1 MIKRLVI
8 IIGFILATTF
18 MARAANKDHPNPPAK
33 AKKTAE
39 QQVPFDRARAE
50 LEYRQLQT
58 EIHLAETKALYFVI
72 DLRRN
77 LLAFKLQGTTV
88 WSEPIVQVETDS
100 SVFEDFADKFETKD
114 HQLMRHIVG
123 KFLFTANKK
132 TPDSILVIVGQAM
145 NLKPE
150 LLQREVPGRFQ
161 LTWGDGLSL
170 DVRTDIVTVYKM
182 EPFKKAME
190 QVKQVLDKPFGETS
204 LTVKMTPDAAL
215 TLYRAAIIGL
225 PTMIYPPNK

>member
-1 MIKRLVI
+1 MPKRLLI
-8 IIGFILATTF
+8 IIGSILIATCL
-18 MARAANKDHPNPPAK
+18 AYSANKDRPTAIKTKK
-33 AKKTAE
+33 AAE
-39 QQVPFDRARAE
+39 QAPFDRARAE
-50 LEYRQLQT
+50 REYRQLQT

-100 SVFEDFADKFETKD
+100 SAFKDFAGKFQTKD

-132 TPDSILVIVGQAM
+132 TPDSILAIVGEAM

-150 LLQREVPGRFQ
+150 LLQREVPGHFQ

-190 QVKQVLDKPFGETS
+190 QVKQVLDKPFGETN

-215 TLYRAAIIGL
+215 TFYRAAVIGL
-225 PTMIYPPNK
+225 PTMIYQPAK